1 MKNQANRVPIGNDR
15 NHLEPISYGQ
25 SLITFMK
32 NPGTQT
38 ITLSPRLECRVFF
51 STILDFAQ
59 KANYARGKKY
69 GNCSYWI
76 KSQAGGVLILSLYWK
91 YWKFL
96 FWIIFHFTIYY
107 LFLSFR
113 EKIYLWIYL
122 FIYIHIFSR
131 LSSLTIL
138 MFIQEIYCQGNLFS
152 RKNII

>member
-76 KSQAGGVLILSLYWK
+76 KSQAGGRSDFELILKILKILILDNFSLHNILPIPFFPGK
-91 YWKFL
+91 NL
-96 FWIIFHFTIYY
+96 FMN
-107 LFLSFR
+107 
-113 EKIYLWIYL
+113 L
-122 FIYIHIFSR
+122 FIYIYTYIF
-131 LSSLTIL
+131 
-138 MFIQEIYCQGNLFS
+138 
-152 RKNII
+152 